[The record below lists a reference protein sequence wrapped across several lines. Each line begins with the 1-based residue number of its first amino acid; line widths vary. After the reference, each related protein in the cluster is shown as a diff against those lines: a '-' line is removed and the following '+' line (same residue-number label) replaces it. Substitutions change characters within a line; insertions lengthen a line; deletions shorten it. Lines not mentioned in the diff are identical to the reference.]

1 MEGGDLS
8 DEQESAKWTFQSDD
22 GRSNVTTT
30 TCSRLST
37 TDSSTA
43 VNIRAARI
51 SLELIPSLEAAGFLP
66 GVKHVSSF
74 SRARSARSDHHHRK
88 FFLSSPSSGPSH
100 FCTLGFVPLTL
111 IGKVLHTKNGAES
124 SDHHHRCYLE
134 SNCSPVELVAPD
146 AKSSSTGYR
155 IENGDA
161 GPLSQTSDS
170 LIRHQFQNHPAP
182 GKRDELKN
190 HLLDPELVELYCRSR
205 QQEEEILLLRKQITN
220 ACIKEL
226 QLLNEKHILERRL
239 SELQI
244 ALDERQDD
252 AVASALKELIKK
264 RSYLDE
270 NLRLTDNLKVVE
282 EDMYILTSSFLSLL
296 AEYDIRPPVISSSA
310 ISYGIK
316 QLYQSM
322 HWKIRYNESA
332 IPELRLY
339 DQHPMDLHAAYEKP
353 RDLSSEFHKEVGNTG
368 VSSSSEV
375 YAHEATFRPLNSDA
389 QFHTGTM
396 HDNQGS
402 FVSEGEYDLPGIEGF
417 QIYGEAKPGCKL
429 QACGYPTNGTTL
441 CIFQWVRELD
451 NGTRQYIEGVNVPEY
466 VVTADDVDTIL
477 AVECTPIDNNDHQ
490 GDLVRQFANN
500 QNKITCDSE
509 MQNEIDAYISAGKAI
524 FTIKALV
531 DSSNWLQTVLI
542 VKRSIYQIKVKHS
555 GDLVME
561 EKYSPDLKIKVPL
574 GYTTQFVLTCSDGT
588 NLPLSTDGTCQPYS
602 LENDVRLRDI
612 IVLTM
617 RHFQSKVLD
626 MKRKVKA

>member
-1 MEGGDLS
+1 MHIPVYAQADMVN
-8 DEQESAKWTFQSDD
+8 D
-22 GRSNVTTT
+22 GR
-30 TCSRLST
+30 R
-37 TDSSTA
+37 SS
-43 VNIRAARI
+43 
-51 SLELIPSLEAAGFLP
+51 S
-66 GVKHVSSF
+66 
-74 SRARSARSDHHHRK
+74 
-88 FFLSSPSSGPSH
+88 
-100 FCTLGFVPLTL
+100 
-111 IGKVLHTKNGAES
+111 
-124 SDHHHRCYLE
+124 
-134 SNCSPVELVAPD
+134 ELVAPD
-146 AKSSSTGYR
+146 GKSSSTGYM
-155 IENGDA
+155 IENGDV
-161 GPLSQTSDS
+161 GPLAQTSDS
-170 LIRHQFQNHPAP
+170 LIRHQFQNHPGP

-190 HLLDPELVELYCRSR
+190 HLLDPEIMELYYRSR
-205 QQEEEILLLRKQITN
+205 QQEEEILLLRQQITN

-252 AVASALKELIKK
+252 AVASALKELTKK

-282 EDMYILTSSFLSLL
+282 EEMYILTSSFLSLL

-322 HWKIRYNESA
+322 HWKIRYNESV

-339 DQHPMDLHAAYEKP
+339 DQHPMDLHGTSTANQLRVSQDFAKIDKKDVDVTLNSEMPYPVAYEKP
-353 RDLSSEFHKEVGNTG
+353 RDLPSEFHKEVGNTG
-368 VSSSSEV
+368 VSSSSEG
-375 YAHEATFRPLNSDA
+375 YAHKATFRTLNADA
-389 QFHTGTM
+389 QFHTATV

-402 FVSEGEYDLPGIEGF
+402 FVLEAGEYDLPGIEGF
-417 QIYGEAKPGCKL
+417 QIYGEPKPGCKL

-509 MQNEIDAYISAGKAI
+509 MQNQIDAYISAGKAI
-524 FTIKALV
+524 FNIKALV
-531 DSSNWLQTVLI
+531 DSSDWQQTVLV

-555 GDLVME
+555 DDLVTE

-626 MKRKVKA
+626 IKRKVKA

>member
-1 MEGGDLS
+1 MYVTLQGKIHIPVYAQADMVN
-8 DEQESAKWTFQSDD
+8 D
-22 GRSNVTTT
+22 GR
-30 TCSRLST
+30 R
-37 TDSSTA
+37 SS
-43 VNIRAARI
+43 
-51 SLELIPSLEAAGFLP
+51 S
-66 GVKHVSSF
+66 
-74 SRARSARSDHHHRK
+74 
-88 FFLSSPSSGPSH
+88 
-100 FCTLGFVPLTL
+100 
-111 IGKVLHTKNGAES
+111 
-124 SDHHHRCYLE
+124 
-134 SNCSPVELVAPD
+134 ELVAPD
-146 AKSSSTGYR
+146 GKSSSTGYM
-155 IENGDA
+155 IENGDV
-161 GPLSQTSDS
+161 GPLAQTSDS
-170 LIRHQFQNHPAP
+170 LIRHQFQNHPGP

-190 HLLDPELVELYCRSR
+190 HLLDPEIMELYYRSR
-205 QQEEEILLLRKQITN
+205 QQEEEILLLRQQITN

-252 AVASALKELIKK
+252 AVASALKELTKK

-270 NLRLTDNLKVVE
+270 NLRLTDNLK
-282 EDMYILTSSFLSLL
+282 
-296 AEYDIRPPVISSSA
+296 
-310 ISYGIK
+310 

-322 HWKIRYNESA
+322 HWKIRYNESV

-339 DQHPMDLHAAYEKP
+339 DQHPMDLHGTSTANQLRVSQDFAKIDKKDVDVTLNSEMPYPVAYEKP
-353 RDLSSEFHKEVGNTG
+353 RDLPSEFHKEVGNTG
-368 VSSSSEV
+368 VSSSSEG
-375 YAHEATFRPLNSDA
+375 YAHKATFRTLNADA
-389 QFHTGTM
+389 QFHTATV

-402 FVSEGEYDLPGIEGF
+402 FVLEGEYDLPGIEGF
-417 QIYGEAKPGCKL
+417 QIYGEPKPGCKL

-509 MQNEIDAYISAGKAI
+509 MQNQIDAYISAGKAI
-524 FTIKALV
+524 FNIKALV
-531 DSSNWLQTVLI
+531 DSSNWQQTVLV

-555 GDLVME
+555 DDLVIE

-626 MKRKVKA
+626 IKRKVKA